1 MGYFNNYEPKKVVS
15 ELDKYIVGQ
24 NDAKKV
30 VSIALRNRWRRK
42 QLSPQM
48 QREIYPKNIIMIGPT
63 GVGKTEI
70 ARRLSQLTGSPFIKL
85 EATKFTEV
93 GYVGRDVESMIRDLV
108 EIGINIVKNEKVKIV
123 EKKARTLAKK
133 RIIAAILGAGSIDGE
148 ENKARE
154 FVKSKWEKGEFNNKE
169 IEVEVKEM
177 KPMPKIEYFSNQGAE
192 EIDFS
197 FSDIFKG
204 MFKSGD
210 KKKRKMKAKD
220 AYEMFLDEEKEK
232 LINRDDVIL
241 EAKNRVQNEGIVFI
255 DELDKIAGNYSNSS
269 GPDISREGVQRDLL
283 PLVEGTKVNT
293 RYGVIDTA
301 HILFIGAGAFNV
313 SKPSDLIPELQGR
326 FPLRVELLPLTAD
339 DFKRILVE
347 PESSLIKQYIAL
359 LGTENL
365 DLKFTKDGINEI
377 ATFSY
382 TLNQTR
388 ENIGARRLFT
398 VMEYILEDTSFNVPY
413 NNEKLKIDRKFV
425 QAKLA
430 TMKQKEDLSD
440 YIL

>member
-382 TLNQTR
+382 ILNQTR